1 MKSSFRMKKAPI
13 DENLERVKRKIDETC
28 SRIGKNSLTVMLV
41 AVSKTKPV
49 SYIQEALSCGQ
60 IHFGENR
67 MQELEDKIEEL
78 DGKGIS
84 WHMIG
89 NLQTNKIKLIANK
102 VKWVHSIE
110 KLKYLKEFEKR
121 ANGNKIEALIQVNIS
136 GEKQKGGVEPEDLAK
151 ILEASTGFENVTVR
165 GLMGMATFTDDP
177 EDVRGEFKLLKKLFD
192 EHQKYNSGSVQLEQL
207 SMGMSNDM
215 EVAIEEGATMVRV
228 GSDIFGAR
236 NYD

>member
-1 MKSSFRMKKAPI
+1 MEKSQICENIEKVKGKIESTCKK
-13 DENLERVKRKIDETC
+13 
-28 SRIGKNSLTVMLV
+28 IGRDSSGVMLV

-49 SYIQEALSCGQ
+49 SYIQEAFECGQ
-60 IHFGENR
+60 VEFGENR
-67 MQELEDKIEEL
+67 MQELEDKIPEF
-78 DGKGIS
+78 DGKKIS

-89 NLQTNKIKLIANK
+89 NLQTNKIKLIADK
-102 VKWVHSIE
+102 VNWVHSIE

-121 ANGNKIEALIQVNIS
+121 SNGNKINALIQVNIS
-136 GEKQKGGVEPEDLAK
+136 GEKQKGGVEPEDLAQ
-151 ILEASTGFENVTVR
+151 ILESATNFENVTVC

-177 EDVRGEFKLLKKLFD
+177 EDVRHEFKLLKNLFD
-192 EHQKYNSGSVQLEQL
+192 EHQEFNSGSVKLKEL

-228 GSDIFGAR
+228 GSEIFGAR

>member
-1 MKSSFRMKKAPI
+1 MEKSQICENIEIVKGKIESACKK
-13 DENLERVKRKIDETC
+13 
-28 SRIGKNSLTVMLV
+28 IGRDSSEITLV

-49 SYIQEALSCGQ
+49 SYIQEALNCGQ
-60 IHFGENR
+60 VEFGENR
-67 MQELEDKIEEL
+67 MQELEDKISEF
-78 DGKGIS
+78 DGKKIS

-89 NLQTNKIKLIANK
+89 NLQTNKIKLIADK
-102 VKWVHSIE
+102 VSWVHSIE

-121 ANGNKIEALIQVNIS
+121 ANGNKINALIQVNIS
-136 GEKQKGGVEPEDLAK
+136 GEKQKGGVEPEDLAG
-151 ILEASTGFENVTVR
+151 ILKSSADFEHVTVC

-177 EDVRGEFKLLKKLFD
+177 EDVRHEFKLLKDLFD
-192 EHQKYNSGSVQLEQL
+192 EHQKFNSGSVNLREL

-228 GSDIFGAR
+228 GSEIFGAR

>member
-1 MKSSFRMKKAPI
+1 MEKSQICENIEKVKAKIESVCKK
-13 DENLERVKRKIDETC
+13 
-28 SRIGKNSLTVMLV
+28 IGRDSNEVMLV

-49 SYIQEALSCGQ
+49 SYIQEAMNCGQ
-60 IHFGENR
+60 VEFGENR
-67 MQELEDKIEEL
+67 MQELEDKIPEFER
-78 DGKGIS
+78 KKIS

-89 NLQTNKIKLIANK
+89 NLQTNKIKLIADK
-102 VKWVHSIE
+102 VNWVHSIE

-121 ANGNKIEALIQVNIS
+121 SNGNKINALIQVNIS
-136 GEKQKGGVEPEDLAK
+136 GEKQKGGVEPEDLAQL
-151 ILEASTGFENVTVR
+151 LESATNFENVTVC

-177 EDVRGEFKLLKKLFD
+177 EDVRHEFKLLKDLFD
-192 EHQKYNSGSVQLEQL
+192 EHQKFNSGSVNLREL

-228 GSDIFGAR
+228 GSEIFGAR

>member
-1 MKSSFRMKKAPI
+1 MEKSQICENIEIVKGKIESTCKK
-13 DENLERVKRKIDETC
+13 
-28 SRIGKNSLTVMLV
+28 IGRDSSEITLV

-49 SYIQEALSCGQ
+49 SYIQEALNCG
-60 IHFGENR
+60 HVEFGENR
-67 MQELEDKIEEL
+67 MQELEDKIPEF
-78 DGKGIS
+78 DGKKIS

-89 NLQTNKIKLIANK
+89 NLQTNKIKLVADKIS
-102 VKWVHSIE
+102 WVHSIE

-121 ANGNKIEALIQVNIS
+121 ANGNKINALIQVNIS
-136 GEKQKGGVEPEDLAK
+136 KEKQKGGVEPEDLAQL
-151 ILEASTGFENVTVR
+151 LESATSFENVTVC

-177 EDVRGEFKLLKKLFD
+177 EDVRHEFKLLKDLF
-192 EHQKYNSGSVQLEQL
+192 EKHQKFNSGSVILREL

-228 GSDIFGAR
+228 GSEIFGAR